1 MLSQKEVQ
9 HIAGLARITL
19 SDEEIK
25 KFQHDLGKV
34 FDYFEILKEVDAEN
48 VHPMTHSVLLMNI
61 KREDQFARWR
71 TKTNHDGQ
79 YLIDMAPAKKNGYL
93 KVKSIL

>member
-25 KFQHDLGKV
+25 KFQQDLGKV

-61 KREDQFARWR
+61 KREDKAKS
-71 TKTNHDGQ
+71 KTNHDGQ